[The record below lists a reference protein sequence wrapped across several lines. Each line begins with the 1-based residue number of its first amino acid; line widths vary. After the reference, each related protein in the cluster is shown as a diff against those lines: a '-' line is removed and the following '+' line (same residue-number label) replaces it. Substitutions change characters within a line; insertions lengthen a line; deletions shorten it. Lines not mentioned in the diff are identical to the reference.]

1 MTAVLEGRAD
11 AFVYDFPFNA
21 ITAAMH
27 GIEKIAFLEKSFSL
41 EPIAWG
47 IRKIVLILSKG

>member
-11 AFVYDFPFNA
+11 AFVYDFTFNA